1 MAEGKLAG
9 RVAIVT
15 GSSRGIGKAIALG
28 FAWEGA
34 RLVVCSRTAGGGEL
48 TVEATVRA
56 IEEIG
61 AEALGVACDVTQEDQ
76 VNEMVRQTIE
86 RWGRVDVLINNA
98 GSKFGGPFS
107 ETSFAQWNELMRT
120 NVDGVFLCTKA
131 VLPHMLERH
140 AGSIVTVSTGR
151 AHTDDAVAPAY
162 AASKAAAE
170 RLMIKLAAEVR
181 GEGVALNILYPGT
194 TLTETATNRGTPENP
209 RLSTEQKRIIPA
221 CVCLATQTD
230 EGISGQAL
238 DEADFGLMWP

>member
-1 MAEGKLAG
+1 MSEGKLAG

-15 GSSRGIGKAIALG
+15 GSSRGIGKAVALG

-61 AEALGVACDVTQEDQ
+61 ADALGVASDVTQEDQ

-86 RWGRVDVLINNA
+86 
-98 GSKFGGPFS
+98 
-107 ETSFAQWNELMRT
+107 
-120 NVDGVFLCTKA
+120 
-131 VLPHMLERH
+131 
-140 AGSIVTVSTGR
+140 
-151 AHTDDAVAPAY
+151 
-162 AASKAAAE
+162 
-170 RLMIKLAAEVR
+170 
-181 GEGVALNILYPGT
+181 
-194 TLTETATNRGTPENP
+194 
-209 RLSTEQKRIIPA
+209 QKKIIPA

-238 DEADFGLMWP
+238 DDADFGLTWP

>member
-1 MAEGKLAG
+1 MAEGKLVG

-15 GSSRGIGKAIALG
+15 GSSRGIGKAVALG

-98 GSKFGGPFS
+98 GSKFGGSFS

-170 RLMIKLAAEVR
+170 RL
-181 GEGVALNILYPGT
+181 
-194 TLTETATNRGTPENP
+194 TNRGTPENP

-238 DEADFGLMWP
+238 DEADFGLTWP